1 MFTMESSN
9 EVTKNLT
16 DELLY
21 FFNGFSSWES
31 SVIKSSEL
39 TVSEAHAIEIL
50 GRYGRMNM
58 KDLAGKLGVTTG
70 TTTVTVDRLEKK
82 NYAQREFTKEDRRMI
97 LISLTEKGMEAAKEH
112 HKYHVDLTEQMISS
126 LLEDEVEQLLNILKK
141 INANT
146 F

>member
-1 MFTMESSN
+1 MKSSN
-9 EVTKNLT
+9 EFIKELT

-50 GRYGRMNM
+50 GSYGKMNM
-58 KDLAGKLGVTTG
+58 KELAGKLGVTTG

-82 NYAQREFTKEDRRMI
+82 KYAQREFTKEDRRVI
-97 LISLTEKGMEAAKEH
+97 LISLTEKGVEAAKEH
-112 HKYHVDLTEQMISS
+112 HKYHIDLTEQMMSS
-126 LLEDEVEQLLNILKK
+126 LSEDEVNQLFNILRK
-141 INANT
+141 INKDT

>member
-1 MFTMESSN
+1 MEPSN

-82 NYAQREFTKEDRRMI
+82 NYAQRESTKEDRRMI